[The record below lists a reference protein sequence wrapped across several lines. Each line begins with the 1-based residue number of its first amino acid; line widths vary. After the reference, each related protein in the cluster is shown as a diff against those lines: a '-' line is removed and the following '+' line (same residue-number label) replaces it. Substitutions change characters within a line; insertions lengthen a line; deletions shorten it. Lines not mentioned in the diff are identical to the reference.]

1 MSKLQ
6 WKGSTLLAPVPA
18 ALVSCG
24 TLEKPNALTI
34 AWTGITCSDPPMT
47 YISVRPERYSYDII
61 KESGEFVINLTSGAM
76 ARATDFCGVRS
87 GREMDKLAA
96 TGLTVEPAKE
106 IAAPVIAQSP
116 LALECRVK
124 QIIPLGSHDMFL
136 AEIVAVDVEERLLD
150 EAGKLHLEKAGL
162 MAYSHGEYFAMG
174 KKIGSFGYSV
184 RKKRPKN
191 PTGKRKNKRLP
202 FRLSGRRFCFLG
214 SLQGASRP
222 AGPRRVAPR
231 GGRRTGCPPGRCL
244 RFAAA
249 SGGAAP

>member
-1 MSKLQ
+1 MSKIQ

-24 TLEKPNALTI
+24 TMENPNALTV

-47 YISVRPERYSYDII
+47 YSSVRPERYSYEII
-61 KESGEFVINLTSGAM
+61 KNSGEFVINLTTGAM

-96 TGLTVEPAKE
+96 AGLTAEPANE
-106 IAAPVIAQSP
+106 VSAPVITQSP
-116 LALECRVK
+116 LSLECRVR

-136 AEIVAVDVEERLLD
+136 AEIVAVHVEEKLLD
-150 EAGKLHLEKAGL
+150 EAGKLRLEKAGL

-191 PTGKRKNKRLP
+191 PNGKKRK
-202 FRLSGRRFCFLG
+202 
-214 SLQGASRP
+214 
-222 AGPRRVAPR
+222 
-231 GGRRTGCPPGRCL
+231 
-244 RFAAA
+244 
-249 SGGAAP
+249 